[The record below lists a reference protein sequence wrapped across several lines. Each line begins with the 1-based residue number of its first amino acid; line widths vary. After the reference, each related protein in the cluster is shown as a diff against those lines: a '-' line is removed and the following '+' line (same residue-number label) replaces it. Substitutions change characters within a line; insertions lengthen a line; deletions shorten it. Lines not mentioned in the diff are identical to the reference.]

1 MGRLQQ
7 AEWKN
12 AFQGGG
18 IEKDKDKLKMFMVSG
33 ILIIEGPECCAQ
45 EFELHFVHSGV
56 TK

>member
-1 MGRLQQ
+1 MDRLQQ

-12 AFQGGG
+12 TFQGGG
-18 IEKDKDKLKMFMVSG
+18 IKKDKDKLKMFRVSG
-33 ILIIEGPECCAQ
+33 IPITEGLECCAQ